1 MDAVLNFIINEIFGQ
16 GAIFIAL
23 IACIGLILQKKPFTE
38 VVRGT
43 VMTAVGFFVLSTGT
57 GLITGNS
64 IDGISTAFN
73 TIMPQAVPSKTVDI
87 GAEYGTE
94 IGIVMILAFAIN
106 ILVARFTKWKSIFL
120 TGHMLYWFPFV
131 LISAGV
137 DAGLSGVTLIIL
149 ATVFTA
155 LYMVVSP
162 NLMRPF
168 VKQVTGDDSFTI
180 GHPTTCLSVMSGLL
194 GKVVGDKSHST
205 EDLHFPKSLG
215 FLREI
220 AITGSFTIA
229 VTYIVMYVIRL
240 VNGQDPAQVWG
251 YAEGKTG
258 VFTYIFTHAIYFGVG
273 ITIMLQGVRMLIA
286 EIVPAFQGIAEK
298 IVPDAIP
305 ALDVPV
311 IFPYAPNA
319 LLIGFIVAM
328 ISSILTILVTGSM
341 GIFPTVVIPLI
352 STCFFE
358 IGCASI
364 VGNATGGV
372 RGAVIGAA
380 VCGIIAVLL
389 VGFGAYFFNNTIQ
402 QWMLVYGGQD
412 FDLWGMV
419 VGAVARLLA

>member
-1 MDAVLNFIINEIFGQ
+1 MEAILTFVIQEIFGQ
-16 GAIFIAL
+16 GAIFLAL
-23 IACIGLILQKKPFTE
+23 IACIGLILQKKSFSE
-38 VVRGT
+38 IVRGT
-43 VMTAVGFFVLSTGT
+43 IMTAVGFFVLSTGT

-73 TIMPQAVPSKTVDI
+73 TIMPQAIESTTVDI

-94 IGIVMILAFAIN
+94 IGIVMILAFAVN

-131 LISAGV
+131 FIAAGV
-137 DAGLSGVTLIIL
+137 DAGLTGGKLIIL
-149 ATVFTA
+149 AAVFTA

-180 GHPTTCLSVMSGLL
+180 GHPTTCLSVISGLL
-194 GKVVGDKSHST
+194 GKVIGDKEHST
-205 EDLHFPKSLG
+205 EDLNFPKSLG

-220 AITGSFTIA
+220 AITGSFAIA
-229 VTYIVMYVIRL
+229 LTYLVMYFIL
-240 VNGQDPAQVWG
+240 LANGQDPAVVWG
-251 YAEGKTG
+251 YAEGSTG
-258 VFTYIFTHAIYFGVG
+258 IFTYIFTHAIYFGVG

-298 IVPDAIP
+298 LVPGAIP

-311 IFPYAPNA
+311 IFPCAPNA

-328 ISSILTILVTGSM
+328 ITSIVTILITGSM

-372 RGAVIGAA
+372 RGAVVGAA
-380 VCGIIAVLL
+380 VSGVIAVLL

-402 QWMLVYGGQD
+402 SWMLVFGGQD
-412 FDLWGMV
+412 FDLWGML
-419 VGAVARLLA
+419 VGAIARLIA

>member
-1 MDAVLNFIINEIFGQ
+1 MEAILNFVIQEIFGQ
-16 GAIFIAL
+16 GAIFLAL
-23 IACIGLILQKKPFTE
+23 IACIGLILQKKSFSE
-38 VVRGT
+38 IVRGT
-43 VMTAVGFFVLSTGT
+43 IMTAVGFFVLSTGT

-73 TIMPQAVPSKTVDI
+73 TIMPQAIESTTVDI

-94 IGIVMILAFAIN
+94 IGIVMILAFAVN

-131 LISAGV
+131 FIAAGV
-137 DAGLSGVTLIIL
+137 DAGLTGGKLIIL
-149 ATVFTA
+149 AAVFTA
-155 LYMVVSP
+155 LYMIVSP

-180 GHPTTCLSVMSGLL
+180 GHPTTCLSVISGLL
-194 GKVVGDKSHST
+194 GKVIGDKEHST
-205 EDLHFPKSLG
+205 EDLNFPKSLG

-220 AITGSFTIA
+220 AITGSFAIA
-229 VTYIVMYVIRL
+229 LTYLVMYFIL
-240 VNGQDPAQVWG
+240 LANGQDPAVVWG
-251 YAEGKTG
+251 YAEGSTG
-258 VFTYIFTHAIYFGVG
+258 IFTYIFTHAIYFGVG

-298 IVPDAIP
+298 LVPGAIP

-328 ISSILTILVTGSM
+328 ITSIVTILITGSM

-372 RGAVIGAA
+372 RGAVVGAA
-380 VCGIIAVLL
+380 VSGVITVLL

-402 QWMLVYGGQD
+402 SWMLVFGGQD
-412 FDLWGMV
+412 FDLWGML
-419 VGAVARLLA
+419 VGAIARLIA

>member
-1 MDAVLNFIINEIFGQ
+1 MEAILNFVIQEIFGQ
-16 GAIFIAL
+16 GAIFLAL
-23 IACIGLILQKKPFTE
+23 IACIGLILQKKSFSE

-43 VMTAVGFFVLSTGT
+43 IMTAVGFFVLSTGT

-73 TIMPQAVPSKTVDI
+73 TIMPQAIESTTVDI

-94 IGIVMILAFAIN
+94 IGIVMILAFAVN

-131 LISAGV
+131 FIAAGV
-137 DAGLSGVTLIIL
+137 DAGLTGGKLIIL
-149 ATVFTA
+149 AAVFTA

-180 GHPTTCLSVMSGLL
+180 GHPTTCLSVISGLL
-194 GKVVGDKSHST
+194 GKVIGDKEHST
-205 EDLHFPKSLG
+205 EDLNFPKSLG

-220 AITGSFTIA
+220 AITGSFAIA
-229 VTYIVMYVIRL
+229 LTYLVMYFIL
-240 VNGQDPAQVWG
+240 LANGQDPAVVWG
-251 YAEGKTG
+251 YAEGSTG
-258 VFTYIFTHAIYFGVG
+258 IFTYIFTHAIYFGVG

-298 IVPDAIP
+298 LVPGAIP

-311 IFPYAPNA
+311 IFPCAPNA

-328 ISSILTILVTGSM
+328 ITSIVTILITGSM

-372 RGAVIGAA
+372 RGAVVGAA
-380 VCGIIAVLL
+380 VSGVIAVLL

-402 QWMLVYGGQD
+402 SWMLVFGGQD
-412 FDLWGMV
+412 FDLWGML
-419 VGAVARLLA
+419 VGAIARLIA

>member
-1 MDAVLNFIINEIFGQ
+1 MEAILNFVIQEIFGQ
-16 GAIFIAL
+16 GAIFLAL
-23 IACIGLILQKKPFTE
+23 IACIGLILQKKSFSE
-38 VVRGT
+38 IVRGT
-43 VMTAVGFFVLSTGT
+43 IMTAVGFFVLSTGT

-73 TIMPQAVPSKTVDI
+73 TIMPQAIESTTVDI

-94 IGIVMILAFAIN
+94 IGIVMILAFAVN

-131 LISAGV
+131 FIAAGV
-137 DAGLSGVTLIIL
+137 DAGLTGSKLIIL
-149 ATVFTA
+149 AAVFTA

-180 GHPTTCLSVMSGLL
+180 GHPTTCLSVISGLL
-194 GKVVGDKSHST
+194 GKVIGDKEHST
-205 EDLHFPKSLG
+205 EDLNFPKSLG

-220 AITGSFTIA
+220 AITGSFAIA
-229 VTYIVMYVIRL
+229 LTYLVMYFIL
-240 VNGQDPAQVWG
+240 LANGQDPAVVWG
-251 YAEGKTG
+251 YAEGSTG
-258 VFTYIFTHAIYFGVG
+258 IFTYIFTHAIYFGVG

-298 IVPDAIP
+298 LVPGAIP

-311 IFPYAPNA
+311 IFPCAPNA

-328 ISSILTILVTGSM
+328 ITSIVTILITGSM

-372 RGAVIGAA
+372 RGAVVGAA
-380 VCGIIAVLL
+380 VSGVIAVLL

-402 QWMLVYGGQD
+402 SWMLVFGGQD
-412 FDLWGMV
+412 FDLWGML
-419 VGAVARLLA
+419 VGAIARLIA

>member
-1 MDAVLNFIINEIFGQ
+1 MVVLDFIINEIFGQ

-23 IACIGLILQKKPFTE
+23 IAMIGLLLQKKSASE
-38 VVRGT
+38 VIRGT
-43 VMTAVGFFVLSTGT
+43 CMTAVGFFILSTGT

-64 IDGISTAFN
+64 IDGIATAFN
-73 TIMPQAVPSKTVDI
+73 TMMPQAIPSTTVDI
-87 GAEYGTE
+87 GAQFGTE
-94 IGIVMILAFAIN
+94 IGIVMVVAFAIN
-106 ILVARFTKWKSIFL
+106 LLVARFTKWKSVFL

-131 LISAGV
+131 FIAAGV
-137 DAGLSGVTLIIL
+137 DAGLTGGKLIAL

-155 LYMVVSP
+155 VYMIVSP

-180 GHPTTCLSVMSGLL
+180 GHPTTCLSVMSGLI
-194 GKVVGDKSHST
+194 GKVIGNKNKST
-205 EDLHFPKSLG
+205 EDLKIPQSFG

-220 AITGSFTIA
+220 AITGSFAIA
-229 VTYIVMYVIRL
+229 ITYLVMYFIL
-240 VNGQDPAQVWG
+240 LGNGYDPAVVWG
-251 YAEGKTG
+251 YSEASTG

-286 EIVPAFQGIAEK
+286 EIVPAFKGIADK
-298 IVPDAIP
+298 FVPDAIP

-319 LLIGFIVAM
+319 LIIGFLVAM
-328 ISSILTILVTGSM
+328 VTSTITILLTAGM
-341 GIFPTVVIPLI
+341 FPTVIIPLI

-358 IGCASI
+358 IGCAAI

-372 RGAVIGAA
+372 CGAIVGAA
-380 VCGIIAVLL
+380 LSGVVMVLL

-412 FDLWGMV
+412 FSLWGIIE
-419 VGAVARLLA
+419 GFIAGLIA

>member
-1 MDAVLNFIINEIFGQ
+1 MEAVLNFIISEIFGQ
-16 GAIFIAL
+16 GAIFLAL
-23 IACIGLILQKKPFTE
+23 IACIGLILQKKSFSE
-38 VVRGT
+38 IVRGT

-73 TIMPQAVPSKTVDI
+73 TVMPQAVPSTTVDI

-94 IGIVMILAFAIN
+94 IGIVMIVAFAIN
-106 ILVARFTKWKSIFL
+106 VLVARFTKWKSIFL

-131 LISAGV
+131 FIAAGV
-137 DAGLSGVTLIIL
+137 DAGLTGGKLIIL
-149 ATVFTA
+149 AAIFTA
-155 LYMVVSP
+155 LYMIVSP

-168 VKQVTGDDSFTI
+168 VKEVTGDDSFTI
-180 GHPTTCLSVMSGLL
+180 GHPTTCLSVISGLL
-194 GKVVGDKSHST
+194 GKAFGNKEHST
-205 EDLHFPKSLG
+205 EDLKFPKSLG

-220 AITGSFTIA
+220 AITGSITIA
-229 VTYIVMYVIRL
+229 ITYIVMYFIL
-240 VNGQDPAQVWG
+240 IANGQDPAVVWG
-251 YAEGKTG
+251 YADGNTG
-258 VFTYIFTHAIYFGVG
+258 IFTYVFTHAIYFGVG
-273 ITIMLQGVRMLIA
+273 ITIMLQGVRMLIS

-298 IVPDAIP
+298 VVPNAIP

-319 LLIGFIVAM
+319 LLIGFMVAM
-328 ISSILTILVTGSM
+328 VTSIVTILITGAA

-372 RGAVIGAA
+372 RGAIIGAA
-380 VCGIIAVLL
+380 VSSIIAVFL

-419 VGAVARLLA
+419 VGAVARLIA